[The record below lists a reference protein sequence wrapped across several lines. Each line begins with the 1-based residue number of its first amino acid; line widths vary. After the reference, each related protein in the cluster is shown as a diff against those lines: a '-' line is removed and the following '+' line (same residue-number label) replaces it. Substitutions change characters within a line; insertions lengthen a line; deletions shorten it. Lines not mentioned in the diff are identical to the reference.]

1 MAIEMKKA
9 KVKMNKPV
17 YLGMSILDISKT
29 LMYEFWYDYIKPKYQ
44 DKGKLCYVDSDRFVI
59 YIKTED
65 FHKDIANDV
74 EKCSETFNYN
84 EDDKRPLSI
93 CKNKK
98 KIGLFTNELGGKIIK
113 NLLDL
118 EQNMGIRNG

>member
-1 MAIEMKKA
+1 MKKA

-74 EKCSETFNYN
+74 EKCSEKFNYN